1 MQSSWLLLLVLAAP
15 LAQGAM
21 TLTATPPDHPLVPDQ
36 EVGDLTVVVAVDCT
50 DLVTRPPDLT
60 RPGDVTLAVSADSPG
75 TQISG
80 PLKVPVPLEPCAQP
94 GTTQATGT
102 TKLQVSF
109 TREAPGETDIKATV
123 TGTLPK
129 ASQPTLE
136 ASTSAIVQAAYTSL
150 LVVRVETTIL
160 TTHGKEAVAHVE
172 VHNAGNAPTTVEFTL
187 AGKPSAS
194 VEVLLPGMLLLA
206 PQANATA
213 DLVLRGHGSW
223 RQEAVQVVLT
233 PSSAKHPAVKGPTTA
248 VNLLV
253 RNGDLV
259 LGVPSTGPILALA
272 LVGCAA
278 VASRRSRR
286 RA

>member
-1 MQSSWLLLLVLAAP
+1 MKSSWLLLLVLAAP

-21 TLTATPPDHPLVPDQ
+21 TLTATPPDHPLAPDL

-50 DLVTRPPDLT
+50 DLATRPPDLT
-60 RPGDVTLAVSADSPG
+60 RPGDVTLAVSADRPG

-94 GTTQATGT
+94 GATQATGT
-102 TKLQVSF
+102 VKLQVSF

-129 ASQPTLE
+129 AGQPKLE
-136 ASTSAIVQAAYTSL
+136 ASASAILQAAYTSL
-150 LVVRVETTIL
+150 LVVSVRDTIL

-187 AGKPSAS
+187 ASEPSGS
-194 VEVLLPGMLLLA
+194 VDALLPGMLLLA

-223 RQEAVQVVLT
+223 RQDTVRVVLT
-233 PSSAKHPAVKGPTTA
+233 RSSAKHPAMKGDPVA
-248 VNLLV
+248 VNFLV

-259 LGVPSTGPILALA
+259 LGVPSTGPVLALA

-278 VASRRSRR
+278 VASRR